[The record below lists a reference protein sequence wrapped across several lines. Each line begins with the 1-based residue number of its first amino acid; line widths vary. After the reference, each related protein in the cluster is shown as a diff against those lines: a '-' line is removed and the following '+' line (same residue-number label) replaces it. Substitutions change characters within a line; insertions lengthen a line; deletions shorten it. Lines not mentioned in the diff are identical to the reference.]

1 MPVSLQRFFVLSE
14 EELDRLKQRV
24 SSSTDADL
32 DTSFPQTTRQPTP
45 YELTVQR
52 RWDPPSAGP
61 QQVLFSQSLV
71 VRIFLVGKYP
81 RSVDGEAKRRREL
94 SKQKTVFFVF
104 QNPMR
109 ADSQHALRTNVDRG
123 AGCGYATAGR
133 ERGRECKEFLLNL
146 LRQVPGFFLTT
157 NGAVGFN
164 GRVVSNSN
172 IAECLDAL
180 TDQRLRIAHVPGAP
194 LCVTLL
200 STGSNVNPD
209 LFTDLNPRTK
219 ESLAKMR
226 NNFSKMYHCE

>member
-94 SKQKTVFFVF
+94 SKQKTVFLFF
-104 QNPMR
+104 
-109 ADSQHALRTNVDRG
+109 RTQCGLILSMHCELTRTGGRG
-123 AGCGYATAGR
+123 AVTRRR
-133 ERGRECKEFLLNL
+133 EEN
-146 LRQVPGFFLTT
+146 
-157 NGAVGFN
+157 A
-164 GRVVSNSN
+164 
-172 IAECLDAL
+172 AESARSFC
-180 TDQRLRIAHVPGAP
+180 
-194 LCVTLL
+194 
-200 STGSNVNPD
+200 
-209 LFTDLNPRTK
+209 
-219 ESLAKMR
+219 
-226 NNFSKMYHCE
+226 

>member
-81 RSVDGEAKRRREL
+81 RSVGRWRGEKAKGTIETKN
-94 SKQKTVFFVF
+94 SFFCF
-104 QNPMR
+104 SEPN
-109 ADSQHALRTNVDRG
+109 
-123 AGCGYATAGR
+123 AG
-133 ERGRECKEFLLNL
+133 
-146 LRQVPGFFLTT
+146 
-157 NGAVGFN
+157 
-164 GRVVSNSN
+164 
-172 IAECLDAL
+172 
-180 TDQRLRIAHVPGAP
+180 
-194 LCVTLL
+194 
-200 STGSNVNPD
+200 
-209 LFTDLNPRTK
+209 
-219 ESLAKMR
+219 
-226 NNFSKMYHCE
+226 